1 MMLPCSPPDV
11 CAAFLVGQ
19 ENERSKRNRMR
30 ATHRDR
36 ARKLA
41 VVLIERAPSILIP
54 VNVGTSDELP
64 FAHHQPIWPTAT
76 DQNEL
81 DRADRLALPRHACA
95 QMTTTP
101 KESVVRG

>member
-54 VNVGTSDELP
+54 VNVGTSDQLP
-64 FAHHQPIWPTAT
+64 LHTTNRSGPPRRTKMSWTAPTAWRC
-76 DQNEL
+76 L
-81 DRADRLALPRHACA
+81 V
-95 QMTTTP
+95 TP
-101 KESVVRG
+101 ARR